1 MSADMQIQA
10 LSQVLVRGRV
20 KLFYVR
26 GKEMNVRIKPG
37 RAVGT
42 IAAPPSKSM
51 AHRLLISA
59 SLAEG
64 VSTIRGI
71 SDCEDVRATV
81 ECMRA
86 LGAMCEISGDVAK
99 VTGVDARYAM
109 PRGELYCRESGSTLR
124 FIIPIAMLSGNTT
137 MFRGA
142 DGLMSRPMEVYK
154 KMSDERGY
162 AYLSD
167 GKSITVKGPLMSG
180 DYTVVGNISSQ
191 FISGLLFALPLCEGD
206 SRINIIPP
214 IESRSYIEMTLAAL
228 AEFGIVCEW
237 CDDHTIYIKG
247 NQKYSPRD
255 ITVEGDWSG
264 TAFPEALSVLGG
276 EVTVTGLKEDSL
288 QGDRIY
294 RKYFEMLHSGVPT
307 IHIGDCPDLGPILF
321 AVAAAR
327 CGGVFS
333 GTKRLKIKE
342 SDRASAMAEELKK
355 FGTALS
361 VLEDKV
367 VVYPAEFH
375 APSGVL
381 SGHNDHRIVMALAVL
396 LTLTGGEIEGAEA
409 VKKSYPGFFRDLS
422 SLGIEVELYEN

>member
-1 MSADMQIQA
+1 MK
-10 LSQVLVRGRV
+10 V
-20 KLFYVR
+20 K
-26 GKEMNVRIKPG
+26 IKPG
-37 RAVGT
+37 RASGT
-42 IAAPPSKSM
+42 VTAPPSKSM

-64 VSTIRGI
+64 ESLVRGI

-81 ECMRA
+81 DCMRA
-86 LGAMCEISGDVAK
+86 LGAVIEISEDVAR
-99 VTGVDARYAM
+99 VRGVDPRHCM
-109 PRGELYCRESGSTLR
+109 PKGELYCRESGSTLR
-124 FIIPIAMLSGNTT
+124 FITPIAMLSGHTT
-137 MFRGA
+137 MLRGA
-142 DGLMSRPMEVYK
+142 DSLMSRPMDVYK
-154 KMSDERGY
+154 KLSDEKGF
-162 AYLSD
+162 AFLSD
-167 GKSITVKGPLMSG
+167 GKSITVKGPLVSG
-180 DYTVVGNISSQ
+180 DYIVVGNISSQ

-214 IESRSYIEMTLAAL
+214 IESRSYIEMTIAAL
-228 AEFGIVCEW
+228 AEFGVVCRW

-247 NQKYSPRD
+247 NQKYTQRD

-264 TAFPEALSVLGG
+264 TAFTEALSMLGG
-276 EVTVTGLKEDSL
+276 EVNILGLKEDSL
-288 QGDRIY
+288 QGDKVY
-294 RKYFEMLHSGVPT
+294 RRYFEMLRSGVPT

-333 GTKRLKIKE
+333 GTKRLRIKE

-375 APSGVL
+375 APTGVL

-396 LTLTGGEIEGAEA
+396 LTLTGGEIDGAEA
-409 VKKSYPGFFRDLS
+409 VKKSYPGFFRDLA

>member
-1 MSADMQIQA
+1 M
-10 LSQVLVRGRV
+10 
-20 KLFYVR
+20 K
-26 GKEMNVRIKPG
+26 VRILPG

-42 IAAPPSKSM
+42 VVAPPSKSM

-59 SLAEG
+59 SLADG

-81 ECMRA
+81 DCMRA
-86 LGAMCEISGDVAK
+86 LGAVCEISGDVAT
-99 VTGVDARYAM
+99 VTGIN
-109 PRGELYCRESGSTLR
+109 PRCCVPKGELYCRESGSTLR
-124 FIIPIAMLSGNTT
+124 FIIPIAMLSGNTA

-154 KMSDERGY
+154 KLSDEMGY
-162 AYLSD
+162 GYLTD
-167 GKSITVKGPLMSG
+167 GKSITVKGPLKSG
-180 DYTVVGNISSQ
+180 EYTVVGNISSQ

-206 SRINIIPP
+206 SRINIIQP
-214 IESRSYIEMTLAAL
+214 IESRSYIDMTISAL

-237 CDDHTIYIKG
+237 CDDHTLFIKG
-247 NQKYSPRD
+247 SQKYSPRD

-264 TAFPEALSVLGG
+264 AAFPEALTVLGG
-276 EVTVTGLKEDSL
+276 DVTVSGLKDDSI
-288 QGDRIY
+288 QGDKIY
-294 RKYFEMLHSGVPT
+294 KKYFEMLRSGVPT

-375 APSGVL
+375 APCGVL

-409 VKKSYPGFFRDLS
+409 VKKSYPAFFSDLR